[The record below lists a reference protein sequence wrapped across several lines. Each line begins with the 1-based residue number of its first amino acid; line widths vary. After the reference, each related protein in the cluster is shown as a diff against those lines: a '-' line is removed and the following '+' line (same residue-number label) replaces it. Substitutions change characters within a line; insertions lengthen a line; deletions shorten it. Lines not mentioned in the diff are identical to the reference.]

1 MRSSLLYVAATSAL
15 CLCAGLDVDLT
26 STDSIKAAARIVA
39 GNLMSYYDGNQ
50 PGQTPGILPG
60 PPPAG
65 PYYWWEGGA
74 LWGTMVD
81 YWHYTN
87 DTTYNN
93 DTEYALVF
101 QAGPPQNSY
110 MPPNWTASLGNDD
123 QGFWGMS
130 AMLAA
135 ETNFE
140 NPPAT
145 DPQWLA
151 LAQAVFNTQAARW
164 DTQNCNGGLRW
175 QIPFSNNGYDYKN
188 TIANGIFF
196 NLAARL
202 ARYTGNDTYAQ
213 WAAKTYNWTQAVGY
227 IDAEYN
233 IFDGGHV
240 EHNCTDTNPQ
250 QFSYIAS
257 IFVQGSGFMYNYTN
271 GSPVWAERVTGLTN
285 RTLDFFFPNGVAVEI
300 DCELADTQQCTTDM
314 LSFKGYSH
322 RFLAQTTQMAPIVHD
337 TIMAVLRTSA
347 QAAVKSC
354 NADGTCGFRWTTGSY
369 DGNTGAGQEMNAL
382 GALLSILVDDHAVTR
397 PFTNTTGGT
406 SQGNPDAGSDPDVF
420 QAASPVTQGD
430 RAGASIL
437 TVLVLVAMA
446 TMMVWMS
453 SAGTEGSRGGGRAV
467 SSG

>member
-1 MRSSLLYVAATSAL
+1 
-15 CLCAGLDVDLT
+15 
-26 STDSIKAAARIVA
+26 
-39 GNLMSYYDGNQ
+39 
-50 PGQTPGILPG
+50 
-60 PPPAG
+60 
-65 PYYWWEGGA
+65 
-74 LWGTMVD
+74 
-81 YWHYTN
+81 
-87 DTTYNN
+87 
-93 DTEYALVF
+93 
-101 QAGPPQNSY
+101 
-110 MPPNWTASLGNDD
+110 
-123 QGFWGMS
+123 
-130 AMLAA
+130 
-135 ETNFE
+135 
-140 NPPAT
+140 
-145 DPQWLA
+145 
-151 LAQAVFNTQAARW
+151 
-164 DTQNCNGGLRW
+164 
-175 QIPFSNNGYDYKN
+175 
-188 TIANGIFF
+188 
-196 NLAARL
+196 
-202 ARYTGNDTYAQ
+202 
-213 WAAKTYNWTQAVGY
+213 
-227 IDAEYN
+227 
-233 IFDGGHV
+233 
-240 EHNCTDTNPQ
+240 
-250 QFSYIAS
+250 
-257 IFVQGSGFMYNYTN
+257 
-271 GSPVWAERVTGLTN
+271 
-285 RTLDFFFPNGVAVEI
+285 
-300 DCELADTQQCTTDM
+300 M